1 VLVGLAFA
9 LPAWNNL
16 LLAGAC
22 INAACLLMY
31 PFVNESARWLLTQG
45 RDAEATIIIRQLS
58 RANSTQMP
66 LKRVVSSRWSA
77 ATAIVDDDEGLSC
90 KDVAV
95 AAAVAAEEG
104 KEPDYSCKDLEAAA
118 AIVDDDQG
126 DLEGLSCKDMV
137 AAAAAAAAE
146 EGRGPDCSCHDSSSS
161 SSSSSPPD
169 HSLGV
174 WQVLRERPLL
184 FRFLVL
190 LLNWF
195 ALYLSYCGITVSSGG
210 LPESV

>member
-1 VLVGLAFA
+1 MPPCSQAGEFVLVGLAFA

-45 RDAEATIIIRQLS
+45 RDAEATTIIRQLS
-58 RANSTQMP
+58 KANSTEMP
-66 LKRVVSSRWSA
+66 LDCVVSAHWSA
-77 ATAIVDDDEGLSC
+77 AAVAAMLDDGEDQSSAC

-104 KEPDYSCKDLEAAA
+104 REPDYSCKDLKAAA
-118 AIVDDDQG
+118 AG
-126 DLEGLSCKDMV
+126 
-137 AAAAAAAAE
+137 E
-146 EGRGPDCSCHDSSSS
+146 EGREPDCSHCNSSSS
-161 SSSSSPPD
+161 SGGSSPAD
-169 HSLGV
+169 RSLGV
-174 WQVLRERPLL
+174 WQVLREHPLL

-195 ALYLSYCGITVSSGG
+195 ALYLSYYGTTVSSGG
-210 LPESV
+210 LPGSV